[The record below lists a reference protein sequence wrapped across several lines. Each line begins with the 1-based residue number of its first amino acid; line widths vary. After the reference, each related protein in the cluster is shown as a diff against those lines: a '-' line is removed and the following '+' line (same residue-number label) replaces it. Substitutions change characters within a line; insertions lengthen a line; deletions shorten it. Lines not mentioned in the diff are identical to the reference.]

1 MKIGCITS
9 FRIPSKAANSIQVMK
24 VGQALSQLGHEVV
37 LFTPGNVHT
46 PWKELA
52 ALYGLS
58 LPFEV
63 IWLPDYPALKRYD
76 FAVNAVQ
83 QAGRRKAD
91 LIYTWLPQAGL
102 LGSMLGFPVVLE
114 IHDRPTGRLGGWLL
128 RRIIQSGGQKR
139 FAVITRALERALRQE
154 FRLPLKEGEVIIA
167 PNGVDL
173 QRFEQLPPPPEARR
187 QLNLPQEL
195 TAVYSGHL
203 YSGRGMDLLLGLAE
217 RFPNIHFLWVGG
229 HPDAVESYREITRM
243 KGLSNVTLTGFV
255 ENQRLPLYQA
265 AGEILLMPY
274 ERQIAGSGGGNSAD
288 ICSPMKMFEYLAC
301 GRAILTSD
309 LPVLHEVLNDTN
321 AVFCPPQDLE
331 GWSDALSALI
341 NDPDRMEMLAKNAR
355 QTAREYSWLARQEKI
370 LAGFPSGGK
379 ERR

>member
-1 MKIGCITS
+1 MKICCITS

-24 VGQALSQLGHEVV
+24 VSQALSQLGHEVV
-37 LFTPGNVHT
+37 LFAPGHVHT

-52 ALYGLS
+52 VLYGLN

-63 IWLPDYPALKRYD
+63 IWLPAYARLKRYD
-76 FAVNAVQ
+76 FAVNAVRR
-83 QAGRRKAD
+83 AALRKAD

-102 LGSMLGFPVVLE
+102 LGNLLGFPVVLE
-114 IHDRPTGRLGGWLL
+114 IHDRPTGRFGGWLL
-128 RRIIQSGGQKR
+128 RRMAESRGEKR
-139 FAVITRALERALRQE
+139 FAVITRALEAALRRE
-154 FRLPLKEGEVIIA
+154 FRIPFKADEVVIA

-173 QRFEQLPPPPEARR
+173 QRFEQLPAPSAARR
-187 QLNLPQEL
+187 QLNLPERM

-203 YSGRGMDLLLGLAE
+203 YAGRGMDLLLGLAQ
-217 RFPNIHFLWVGG
+217 RFPDIHFLWVGG
-229 HPDAVESYREITRM
+229 QPEAVESYREIIRV

-301 GRAILTSD
+301 GRAILVSD
-309 LPVLHEVLNDTN
+309 LPVLHEVLNQSN

-331 GWSDALSALI
+331 GWSAALST
-341 NDPDRMEMLAKNAR
+341 LASEPNRIENLGKRAR
-355 QTAREYSWLARQEKI
+355 ETARRFTWVVRQEKI
-370 LAGFPSGGK
+370 LAGFP
-379 ERR
+379 RREGPRV

>member
-24 VGQALSQLGHEVV
+24 VGQALSQLGHEVI

-76 FAVNAVQ
+76 FAVNAVR

-102 LGSMLGFPVVLE
+102 LGSLLGFPVVLE
-114 IHDRPTGRLGGWLL
+114 IHDRPTGRLGVWLL
-128 RRIIQSGGQKR
+128 RRIIQSGGEKR

-154 FRLPLKEGEVIIA
+154 FRLALKGEEVIIA

-173 QRFEQLPPPPEARR
+173 QRFEQLPPPSEARR

-203 YSGRGMDLLLGLAE
+203 YSGRGMDLLFGLAE

-229 HPDAVESYREITRM
+229 QPDAVESYREITRM
-243 KGLSNVTLTGFV
+243 KGLRNVTLTGFV

-309 LPVLHEVLNDTN
+309 LAVLHEVLNETN

-331 GWSDALSALI
+331 GWSAALSVLI
-341 NDPDRMEMLAKNAR
+341 NDPPRMEMLGKNAR